1 MNHSVSRA
9 VRWLS
14 PTLKLTALL
23 GISSALS
30 AQDVGYVGP
39 GLAGCGASTGALTVT
54 ESKPQNKVWFADN
67 RWWAGLWNSTALE
80 FRIHKL
86 DPVTHGWFDTGVAIE
101 NRKDSHFDAL
111 AFGTKLYIV
120 SHEYSTGPGSPGDP
134 ILLLR
139 YTYAGGT
146 YALDAGFPLTIGDS
160 ATESAMIERDGT
172 GRLWAVWKQSLRV
185 YHTYTLG
192 SETLWATPAPL
203 PGSTTDFDPDDI
215 CAIQKFGNR
224 VGVMWNDN
232 VQADFL
238 FQYHNDADAPTT
250 WSPVEVVWDGQ
261 SDDHINLAAGTGGR
275 VFATIKN
282 DNEDVV
288 LAVRSTAGVWNR
300 FPIIDGDIPSER
312 LSRPIVLLNETDQTV
327 QVFASFGGAI
337 YKKSSPMG
345 TISFAPGLGT
355 LVMRDADGLLNNP
368 TSTRQN
374 ITPQTGLVVLA
385 ANLSQAGN
393 YWSHQVAGVS
403 PGLTLNPPT
412 PGTAGVQNTF
422 VVNGVVPNA
431 VVSFL
436 ASPTTGT
443 KLITRPTC
451 PSGIP
456 TGLGNTVV
464 VLGNAKANASGTA
477 TLNIS
482 VSAGLAGKTY
492 YLQVVEA
499 AQCRA
504 SNRVTEVF

>member
-14 PTLKLTALL
+14 PALRLTALMGITTAL
-23 GISSALS
+23 G

-39 GLAGCGASTGALTVT
+39 SLAGAGPTVGMPTVT
-54 ESKPQNKVWFADN
+54 ESKPENKVWFNDN
-67 RWWAGLWNSTALE
+67 RWWAGMWSSTALA
-80 FRIHKL
+80 FRIHRL
-86 DPVTHGWFDTGVAIE
+86 DPVTHNWLDTAVPIDA
-101 NRKDSHFDAL
+101 RPDSHFDAL
-111 AFGTKLYIV
+111 PNGNKLYIL
-120 SHEYSTGPGSPGDP
+120 SHEFSTGPGKPGKP
-134 ILLLR
+134 IVFLR
-139 YTYAGGT
+139 YTYASGAYT
-146 YALDAGFPLTIGDS
+146 LDAGFPMTIGDC
-160 ATESAMIERDGT
+160 ATEAATIERDST

-192 SETLWATPAPL
+192 SETVWATPAVL
-203 PGSTTDFDPDDI
+203 PGCTTDFDADDI
-215 CAIQKFGNR
+215 CAIQRFGSR
-224 VGVMWNDN
+224 VGVMWEDN
-232 VQADFL
+232 TQKNFL
-238 FQYHNDADAPTT
+238 FTYHNDADAPTT
-250 WSPVEVVWDGQ
+250 WSPIEIPWAGMA
-261 SDDHINLAAGTGGR
+261 DDHINMAAGSGGR
-275 VFATIKN
+275 LFAAIKN
-282 DNEDVV
+282 DNEDLV
-288 LAVRSTAGVWNR
+288 LAVRSTTGVWTQY
-300 FPIIDGDIPSER
+300 PIIDGDNPAER
-312 LSRPIVLLNETDQTV
+312 LSRPTLLLNETDQTV

-374 ITPQTGLVVLA
+374 LTPQMGLVVLA

-393 YWSHQVAGVS
+393 YWSHQVPGVS
-403 PGLTLNPPT
+403 PELTLLPPT
-412 PGTAGVQNTF
+412 PGTAGVMNSF

-456 TGLGNTVV
+456 TGLGNTVI

-482 VSAGLAGKTY
+482 VSSNLAGKTY

-504 SNRVTEVF
+504 SNRISEVF